1 MYPLGWGDSHP
12 GPHCLHL
19 HRLQRK
25 CWQRLPVETCNS
37 TSGSPSLFPLFQDH
51 PGQGI
56 KDGMHQP
63 ERAVQQEYFVSWNS
77 LRCADDP
84 PNSWGVTRE
93 MSIRKPGPALGE
105 GAACSHGGAG
115 KLLPSAQNHPRGYHW
130 SEKNTSETAH
140 PLIQI
145 LLQTGW
151 KFGNYPDVL
160 SHLSRMD
167 SLERNQKLNKWE
179 NFIPF
184 LSSDRLSQAES
195 WEFRSVHPRLNM
207 PWEY

>member
-105 GAACSHGGAG
+105 GAACSHGGAE

-130 SEKNTSETAH
+130 SEKNHFWNCTPINSNPA
-140 PLIQI
+140 
-145 LLQTGW
+145 
-151 KFGNYPDVL
+151 
-160 SHLSRMD
+160 
-167 SLERNQKLNKWE
+167 
-179 NFIPF
+179 
-184 LSSDRLSQAES
+184 SDRMEVWKLSKCFISPQQDGFSREKSKA
-195 WEFRSVHPRLNM
+195 
-207 PWEY
+207 